1 MAPLDLPRVLM
12 RGSAAVLA
20 ALWLLAALTGLWRT
34 QADAHEEMQS
44 AMALAATL
52 QRLAVSAPLDDEALL
67 AALRPP
73 TGTEGD
79 GEASRLRHLRLT
91 LRDADGRLLLGGRA
105 DPPAAPPVE
114 WLVSLQRRL
123 AGERDPAPLAW
134 TLPRPQGEPWTAVL
148 SPTPDSE
155 RREAIGSLLQ
165 NLGLLAAGAAGLLAL
180 LRWQLHRALRPLQA
194 LLARIDPGRS
204 DEAGGSD
211 EAGAKRPPMPPTLIR
226 ELQLIA
232 DALDRAETQRRV
244 LAQRLQSLQ
253 EDERRRLA
261 QELHDELGQRL
272 TALRLD
278 ATVLQR
284 RLQGDEA
291 AAALAQDLSR
301 QVQAAQQEVRELLA
315 RLAPRSDARLP
326 AQRLREL
333 LTPLAA
339 AQRGLVVE
347 LDCEPGDDPLPEA
360 LLQAVYRLSQ
370 EGLTNVV
377 RHAGATHA
385 WLRVRRTPTGALHWS
400 LRDNGRGP
408 GDAGQRPIRQG
419 PGTEEVRPGPDTDTT
434 GLGHLFA
441 RGSGLAG
448 MRERAWAYG
457 GDLQIRDARPGLA
470 LSTTLAPPPDNPA
483 P

>member
-20 ALWLLAALTGLWRT
+20 ALWLLAALTGLWRA
-34 QADAHEEMQS
+34 QADAQEEMQS

-67 AALRPP
+67 AALRPT

-79 GEASRLRHLRLT
+79 GEAPGLRHLRLS

-105 DPPAAPPVE
+105 DPPASPPVE

-123 AGERDPAPLAW
+123 AGERDPPPLAW
-134 TLPRPQGEPWTAVL
+134 TLPRPQGEAWTAVL

-165 NLGLLAAGAAGLLAL
+165 NLALLAAGAAGLLAL

-194 LLARIDPGRS
+194 LLARIEPGRS
-204 DEAGGSD
+204 ADTSADTGIDTAAS
-211 EAGAKRPPMPPTLIR
+211 RPPMPPTLIR

-232 DALDRAETQRRV
+232 DALDRAEAQRRV

-284 RLQGDEA
+284 RVQGDA
-291 AAALAQDLSR
+291 DAAALAQDLAR
-301 QVQAAQQEVRELLA
+301 QVHAAQQEVRELLA
-315 RLAPRSDARLP
+315 RLAPRTDARLP
-326 AQRLREL
+326 AERLREL

-339 AQRGLVVE
+339 AQRGLAVKV
-347 LDCEPGDDPLPEA
+347 DCEPGEAPLPEA
-360 LLQAVYRLSQ
+360 LLQTVYRLSQ

-377 RHAGATHA
+377 RHAGATQA
-385 WLRVRRTPTGALHWS
+385 WLQVRRTPAGALHWS
-400 LRDNGRGP
+400 LRDNGRGLSS
-408 GDAGQRPIRQG
+408 G
-419 PGTEEVRPGPDTDTT
+419 
-434 GLGHLFA
+434 GLDHLAA

-448 MRERAWAYG
+448 MRERVWAYG

-470 LSTTLAPPPDNPA
+470 LSATLAPPPDNPA